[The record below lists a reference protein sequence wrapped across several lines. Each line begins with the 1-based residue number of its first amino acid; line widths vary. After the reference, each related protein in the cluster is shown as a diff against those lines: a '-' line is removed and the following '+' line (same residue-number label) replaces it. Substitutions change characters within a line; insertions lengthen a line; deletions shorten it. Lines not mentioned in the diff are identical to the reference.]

1 LVMTV
6 QALPKMAINDGVL
19 ELCKVLDKA
28 QVPRYDGAHP
38 CFLLFAKLLRMSC
51 HPASADRH
59 FLGCTGHF

>member
-1 LVMTV
+1 VITDIIRHAPQSVTACLVMTV

-38 CFLLFAKLLRMSC
+38 
-51 HPASADRH
+51 
-59 FLGCTGHF
+59 